1 KKTRLESEIV
11 KTKDLA
17 LLGEFSGAIAHQIRN
32 PLGNILMGTKLL
44 QKALAINDRPSE
56 EPKQTAGARPGV
68 TENKENLAEIFN
80 NLFDG
85 IYNLNQVV
93 TKLVEYTKT
102 LKLSRSC
109 QRIEIILGET
119 LMVLKNLITHNNI
132 RLKKKFNFDLPP
144 ISVDAVLISQVFQNI
159 MHNAIQAM
167 PSGGCLTVTTGV
179 YTKNPGYVMISI
191 GDMGIGIEPCDVEKI
206 FHPFYTTKDSGTG
219 LGLSLA
225 HRIIEAHDGKVWVC
239 RNPCVHDIS
248 DDFRKTLEVPPDR
261 GVTFH
266 ILLPMADRSQQNA
279 YQQGI

>member
-1 KKTRLESEIV
+1 L
-11 KTKDLA
+11 TK
-17 LLGEFSGAIAHQIRN
+17 
-32 PLGNILMGTKLL
+32 
-44 QKALAINDRPSE
+44 
-56 EPKQTAGARPGV
+56 
-68 TENKENLAEIFN
+68 IFN

-119 LMVLKNLITHNNI
+119 LVMLNDLIARNNI
-132 RLKKKFNFDLPP
+132 ELKKKFDSDLPP
-144 ISVDAVLISQVFQNI
+144 LSVDAVLISQVFQN
-159 MHNAIQAM
+159 MVHNAIQAM
-167 PSGGCLTVTTGV
+167 PSGGCLTVATGV
-179 YTKNPGYVMISI
+179 FAKNPVYAMVSI

-225 HRIIEAHDGKVWVC
+225 HRIIEAHGGKVWVC
-239 RNPCVHDIS
+239 QNPCVHHIS
-248 DDFRKTLEVPPDR
+248 DDCGKTPEVLPDR

-266 ILLPMADRSQQNA
+266 ILLPMTDRKEECLSTGKLNETTDSI
-279 YQQGI
+279 GG

>member
-1 KKTRLESEIV
+1 MAK
-11 KTKDLA
+11 
-17 LLGEFSGAIAHQIRN
+17 
-32 PLGNILMGTKLL
+32 
-44 QKALAINDRPSE
+44 
-56 EPKQTAGARPGV
+56 
-68 TENKENLAEIFN
+68 IFN

-109 QRIEIILGET
+109 QRIEIILEET
-119 LMVLKNLITHNNI
+119 LVMLKNLIARNNI
-132 RLKKKFNFDLPP
+132 RLNKNYNLDLPP

-167 PSGGCLTVTTGV
+167 PSGGYLTVTTGV
-179 YTKNPGYVMISI
+179 YAQKPGYAMISI

-239 RNPCVHDIS
+239 RNPCSTIS
-248 DDFRKTLEVPPDR
+248 ATIAEKPR
-261 GVTFH
+261 GPSRSRDH
-266 ILLPMADRSQQNA
+266 LPYIIANGRSFTAERLSTGKLNDTTDSF
-279 YQQGI
+279 GG